1 MRLPIIRPEPP
12 PARPTRAASRPA
24 PTLRRC
30 PNGSGLGQR
39 CWFAARSQPGHGR
52 CTASWPWASGAAT
65 TMAHPDTR
73 PESAP
78 RPSRSGR
85 RRGSDL
91 RRRRDEVPARGRR
104 NDQNRRANLGD
115 SRAGAEEKEPW
126 ASRHSAGSDQETA
139 PSKSLYPTSCRKEG
153 EPEAT
158 AAHTAVGCGWRSDSV
173 RETAPRA
180 VSGAPRRVDLV
191 EEEAT
196 GGSVLARA
204 DLSRLLAQAIQEVD
218 RPRQQIVDS
227 LAFRHSSTPSQA
239 RSLFARARWGALPRT
254 SVPGL

>member
-1 MRLPIIRPEPP
+1 MKCPLAAEGTIRTV
-12 PARPTRAASRPA
+12 ARTSATA
-24 PTLRRC
+24 
-30 PNGSGLGQR
+30 GLEQKR
-39 CWFAARSQPGHGR
+39 KSPG
-52 CTASWPWASGAAT
+52 
-65 TMAHPDTR
+65 
-73 PESAP
+73 
-78 RPSRSGR
+78 
-85 RRGSDL
+85 
-91 RRRRDEVPARGRR
+91 
-104 NDQNRRANLGD
+104 
-115 SRAGAEEKEPW
+115 RAGTAP
-126 ASRHSAGSDQETA
+126 DQIKTA